1 MTETEH
7 DGEIPDPPAN
17 DDPPSA
23 MPKQSAGADDTA
35 EEQAKGKIV
44 DAAAGHQADKP
55 AVKGD
60 PKDEPN
66 PDPGTEPAADF
77 E

>member
-7 DGEIPDPPAN
+7 DAEIPDPAADDVPATAMP
-17 DDPPSA
+17 DPPG
-23 MPKQSAGADDTA
+23 GATA
-35 EEQAKGKIV
+35 EEQATGKIV

-55 AVKGD
+55 TVEGN

>member
-1 MTETEH
+1 MTEEEH
-7 DGEIPDPPAN
+7 DAEIPDAPA
-17 DDPPSA
+17 DDGPPSA
-23 MPKQSAGADDTA
+23 MPDQSAGDTA
-35 EEQAKGKIV
+35 EEQARGKIV

>member
-1 MTETEH
+1 MTETKH
-7 DGEIPDPPAN
+7 DAEIPDTPE
-17 DDPPSA
+17 DDGSPSA
-23 MPKQSAGADDTA
+23 LPDQPSGDSA
-35 EEQAKGKIV
+35 EEQARGQIV

-60 PKDEPN
+60 PKDEPH

>member
-7 DGEIPDPPAN
+7 DAEIPDASA
-17 DDPPSA
+17 DDGPRASLPD
-23 MPKQSAGADDTA
+23 QSAGDTRVA
-35 EEQAKGKIV
+35 KEDKGKIV
-44 DAAAGHQADKP
+44 DAAAGAQADKP

-60 PKDEPN
+60 PKDGPN
-66 PDPGTEPAADF
+66 HDSGTAPPADF

>member
-1 MTETEH
+1 MIETEH
-7 DGEIPDPPAN
+7 DAEIPDGPA
-17 DDPPSA
+17 DDGPATA
-23 MPKQSAGADDTA
+23 MPDQPEGDTA
-35 EEQAKGKIV
+35 EEQARGKIV

-55 AVKGD
+55 TVEGD

>member
-7 DGEIPDPPAN
+7 DAEIPDAPA
-17 DDPPSA
+17 DDGPPST
-23 MPKQSAGADDTA
+23 MPDRAAGDTV
-35 EEQAKGKIV
+35 EEQDKGKIV

-66 PDPGTEPAADF
+66 PDPGTASPADF